1 MRHGPSR
8 EEAIRCSRIMSVSF
22 VFALIFGGWGLI
34 RWLVTGTVDV
44 DEDMW
49 SWGLF
54 LALTG
59 LFGPVV
65 LSFLGGG
72 E

>member
-1 MRHGPSR
+1 MRQGSSH
-8 EEAIRCSRIMSVSF
+8 EDALRCSRIMSVSF
-22 VFALIFGGWGLI
+22 VFVLIFGAWGII

-54 LALTG
+54 LSLAG

-65 LSFLGGG
+65 LPFLGGG